1 MNDICIELAK
11 IVDINR
17 ILEIYAKARIFMKES
32 GNETQWG
39 EYYPSNEIILNDI
52 KDKALY
58 VIKQDEIIHGVFAF
72 RMGIDQTY
80 LKIYEGNWMD
90 DSKYGVIHRITSDNK
105 IKGILD
111 CVPLLYVSLKLNTIK
126 YYFRKS
132 YLQEVF

>member
-17 ILEIYAKARIFMKES
+17 ILEIYARARIFMKES

-39 EYYPSNEIILNDI
+39 EYYPSKEIILNDI

-90 DSKYGVIHRITSDNK
+90 ESKYGVIHRIASDNK
-105 IKGILD
+105 IKGILQ
-111 CVPLLYVSLKLNTIK
+111 LSINFALN
-126 YYFRKS
+126 
-132 YLQEVF
+132 